1 VEFTVPY
8 LTLQALGFATGTAL
22 SWLMAAL
29 LWKSRGSVDEST
41 ASAALRGIRRVE
53 IALPLAGSCW
63 TGGSFAMQ
71 IILLAGWPMQSRAY
85 ALPFAV
91 AWLSTFWM
99 PSMWLR
105 LRDHAA
111 TRRPRFRGAL
121 MTISVLMPVGLTIA
135 LLTVLFTPALRT
147 SARVQAVLIWSA
159 YNAIAHAAVIL
170 FVYRWERST
179 PVARF
184 IWRAVLPLAA
194 LQVFI
199 LMVLVHFETA
209 GGVGR
214 ALAFVSQQA
223 MIPNVIVVASF
234 VAKFRYADVLLK
246 RSLNVMLSVIG
257 ASIVVWWI
265 PGIKPGIPVVIA
277 SLVGAGLLLAS
288 LPIHRAVN
296 WIVDRGLLRRP
307 EYGALV
313 RTFVEESDRV
323 ANPTELVALAEK
335 TVRAALHL
343 DSVKITAAT
352 EPATGER
359 FPITGSDLILVVSP
373 TASGRRLL
381 TEEMVF
387 LQAIA
392 GEVSRRLDALEF
404 ERERGE
410 RQHRE
415 ERLRHSLTEAELKA
429 LRAQVDP
436 HFLFN
441 TLNTIAD
448 LITSDPEKAEGMTE
462 RLAEFFRYTL
472 TRTEQTLATL
482 DEELQFVRH
491 YLDIE
496 QVRFGERLRVE
507 LSTSP
512 GIAHEMVPALILQP
526 IVENAIRHGLAP
538 KPGGG
543 CISISAAREGR
554 FLRLQV
560 ADDGVGIRQ
569 DARRQGGVGLQN
581 VRERLRAL
589 YGDDAHMNIDSGS
602 AQGTRVSLLLPANG
616 H

>member
-8 LTLQALGFATGTAL
+8 LTLQALGFATGTVL
-22 SWLMAAL
+22 CWLMASL
-29 LWKSRGSVDEST
+29 LWKSRTGGSQ
-41 ASAALRGIRRVE
+41 SAATVRME
-53 IALPLAGSCW
+53 IALPIVGSFW
-63 TGGSFAMQ
+63 TMGSFAMQ
-71 IILLAGWPMQSRAY
+71 IILLAGWPMQSPQY
-85 ALPFAV
+85 ALPFAI
-91 AWLSTFWM
+91 AWLTTFWM
-99 PSMWLR
+99 PSMWLW
-105 LRDHAA
+105 LRDQVAV
-111 TRRPRFRGAL
+111 RRPRFRSAL
-121 MTISVLMPVGLTIA
+121 MAISILMAAGLTVS

-147 SARVQAVLIWSA
+147 STKIQAVLMWSG
-159 YNAIAHAAVIL
+159 YNAVAHAAVVL

-199 LMVLVHFETA
+199 LIVLLQFESA
-209 GGVGR
+209 GGVVL

-223 MIPNVIVVASF
+223 VIPNVIVVASF
-234 VAKFRYADVLLK
+234 LAKFRYADVLLK
-246 RSLNVMLSVIG
+246 RSLNVMLSVVV
-257 ASIVVWWI
+257 ASIAVWWI
-265 PGIKPGIPVVIA
+265 PGVTPGIPVVIA
-277 SLVGAGLLLAS
+277 SLAGAGLLLAAP
-288 LPIHRAVN
+288 PIHRAVN

-323 ANPTELVALAEK
+323 ANPSELVALTEK

-343 DSVKITAAT
+343 DSVKIAAASD
-352 EPATGER
+352 PAAGER
-359 FPITGSDLILVVSP
+359 FPIAGSDLMLVVSP
-373 TASGRRLL
+373 TAGGRRLL

-392 GEVSRRLDALEF
+392 GEVSRRLYALEF
-404 ERERGE
+404 ERERQE
-410 RQHRE
+410 RQLRE

-448 LITSDPEKAEGMTE
+448 LISSDPAKAESMTE

-472 TRTEQTLATL
+472 TRTEQALATL
-482 DEELQFVRH
+482 EEELQFVRH

-507 LSTSP
+507 LST
-512 GIAHEMVPALILQP
+512 AADLAQEMVPALILQP

-538 KPGGG
+538 KLGGG
-543 CISISAAREGR
+543 RISISAVREGR
-554 FLRLQV
+554 FLRIQV
-560 ADDGVGIRQ
+560 TDDGVGIRP
-569 DARRQGGVGLQN
+569 DSRRKGGVGLQN
-581 VRERLRAL
+581 VRDRLRAL
-589 YGDDAHMNIDSGS
+589 YGDDARMNIDSGS
-602 AQGTRVSLLLPANG
+602 AQGTCVSLLLPANG